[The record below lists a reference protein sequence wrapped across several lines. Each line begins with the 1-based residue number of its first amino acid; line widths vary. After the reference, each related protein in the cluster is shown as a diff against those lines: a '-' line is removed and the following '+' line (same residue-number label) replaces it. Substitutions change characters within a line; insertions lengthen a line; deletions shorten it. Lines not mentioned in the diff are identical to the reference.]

1 MATMTSDPARTEM
14 TSRDKRLRPWQRPET
29 RWAYVFL
36 LPFLVGF
43 VVFTG
48 GPMVASLVL
57 SFTQYDAINPAQ
69 FVGVENYREALADP
83 AVFRSL
89 TNTIYYTVLHVP
101 LSVGI
106 ALALAMLLRRAGRSA
121 GFFRTVYYLPA
132 MTPPVAV
139 GALFLLLLNGQDG
152 LVNAFLGLF
161 GIEGPNWTTDPA
173 WIKPGIVL
181 MSLWSLGASVVIFL
195 AALNEVPTELYESA
209 RMDGASS
216 FQQFRAVT
224 LPLISGSLFFVVI
237 VNTIASLQ
245 MFTEVYTMFFG
256 NQVTQQ
262 SSGDAALFYVI
273 YLFQQAF
280 QFLHMGYASA
290 LAWVLFLIIL
300 VITIIQVRVGNRF
313 VYYEGEVDK
322 R

>member
-1 MATMTSDPARTEM
+1 MSTITSDPVRTDL
-14 TSRDKRLRPWQRPET
+14 TSQTKRLKPWQRPET
-29 RWAYVFL
+29 RWGYIFL

-57 SFTQYDAINPAQ
+57 SFTQYDVLNPAE
-69 FVGVENYREALADP
+69 FVGIENYREAVADP

-89 TNTIYYTVLHVP
+89 ANTIYYTVLHVP

-121 GFFRTVYYLPA
+121 GLFRTVYYLPA

-152 LVNAFLGLF
+152 LVNAALGIF

-245 MFTEVYTMFFG
+245 MFTEVYTMYFG